1 MSCIY
6 CSQGQLHPLACNT
19 AALVV
24 PFVSGLRR
32 LAAPEHPEF
41 NTMTPLYVLCCDLS
55 LDSSLFG
62 LGAFRSGMLLCPQPV
77 HLPQGLTRCTAEC
90 FYLHKFS
97 KVSEWPD
104 LMDCLPEVGG

>member
-6 CSQGQLHPLACNT
+6 CSQGELHPLACNT

-24 PFVSGLRR
+24 PFVSGLRCS
-32 LAAPEHPEF
+32 AAPEHLEF

-62 LGAFRSGMLLCPQPV
+62 LGAFRSGMFLPTASALASGSNSLHCRMLLFAQVFKSVRVARPDG
-77 HLPQGLTRCTAEC
+77 LPA
-90 FYLHKFS
+90 
-97 KVSEWPD
+97 
-104 LMDCLPEVGG
+104 